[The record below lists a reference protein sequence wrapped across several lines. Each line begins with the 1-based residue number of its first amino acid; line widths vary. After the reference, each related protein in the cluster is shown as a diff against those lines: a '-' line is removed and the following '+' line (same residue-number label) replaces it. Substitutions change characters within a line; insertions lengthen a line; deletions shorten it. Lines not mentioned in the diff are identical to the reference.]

1 MYDIEKRLEKLPF
14 LPDKVVQLLNLR
26 YNEKYDTRR
35 LIILIEKDSLLSSRL
50 LELANSKYF
59 GFINQINT
67 PSRAVSL
74 YGMNFT
80 VSVCICE
87 LVLNSIK
94 FDLSSYN
101 LNYNHFKKTID
112 LSFKLL
118 LVFLEEDEA
127 NLREKLI
134 IPLFCQYIGK
144 FVISDFLKKESKVDK
159 FTEIKKLT
167 SVIKAERKSVG
178 LSASEISSLILK
190 KWDFPQTITDMVFYI
205 DSPFYLDENVK
216 EIAIL
221 NVINTICDL
230 EDPFSFESIKKG
242 IQKADEYDLNINQLK
257 NAIEKVKSFQK

>member
-1 MYDIEKRLEKLPF
+1 MYDIEKRLETLPP

-26 YNEKYDTRR
+26 YNEKYDIRR
-35 LIILIEKDSLLSSRL
+35 LIIIIEKDSLLSSRL

-59 GFINQINT
+59 GFLNQINT

-80 VSVCICE
+80 VGICICE

-94 FDLSSYN
+94 FDLSSYD
-101 LNYNHFKKTID
+101 LNYNDYKKTIN

-118 LVFLEEDEA
+118 LEFLDEEEA
-127 NLREKLI
+127 DLREKLI

-144 FVISDFLKKESKVDK
+144 FIISDFIKKESKLDK
-159 FTEIKKLT
+159 FIEIRKLT
-167 SVIKAERKSVG
+167 NIVKAERKVLG
-178 LSASEISSLILK
+178 LSSSELSSLVLK
-190 KWDFPQTITDMVFYI
+190 KWDFPQYITDLVFYV
-205 DSPFYLDENVK
+205 DSPFYLDTNVK

-230 EDPFSFESIKKG
+230 ESPLSYDSIKKG

-257 NAIEKVKSFQK
+257 NAIEKVQSLQK